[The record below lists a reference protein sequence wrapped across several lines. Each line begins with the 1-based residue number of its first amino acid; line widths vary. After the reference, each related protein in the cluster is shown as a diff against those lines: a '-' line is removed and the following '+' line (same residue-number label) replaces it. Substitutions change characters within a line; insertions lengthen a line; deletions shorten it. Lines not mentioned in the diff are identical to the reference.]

1 MKSAAILAA
10 ILASIPTNRDES
22 RANAAASIAKLI
34 RIRVKEASNAFPSA
48 LANPAIAVK
57 VHPVDAVGADIAEL
71 LEKELNADAT
81 SSAVG
86 VNIFFSGV
94 ARSGRHLSG
103 LAAAEQAR
111 TGVPSTY
118 FTMFSSSAEARGK
131 AFVLVPDVDPGEKG
145 GIEQHAKIIAGLT
158 EQATKSRAEMLASAP
173 EPLRR
178 ILEGLGKAMEA
189 GKDEQASGCDGCIT
203 GLFTSARG
211 KSAYMKF
218 CPGNPIGEVLSS
230 AARLVDAEGCDA
242 ISVAPVASANIPEGA
257 TVHPME
263 S

>member
-10 ILASIPTNRDES
+10 ILASIPTNRDEL
-22 RANAAASIAKLI
+22 RVKAAASVAKM
-34 RIRVKEASNAFPSA
+34 IRVRTKEASNAFPPA
-48 LANPAIAVK
+48 LANPAVAVK
-57 VHPVDAVGADIAEL
+57 VHPVDAVAADIAEL
-71 LEKELNADAT
+71 VEKALNAEAT
-81 SSAVG
+81 SAAVG

-118 FTMFSSSAEARGK
+118 FAMFSSSAEARTK
-131 AFVLVPDVDPGEKG
+131 AWVLVPDVDPGEKG
-145 GIEQHAKIIAGLT
+145 GIERHGKILAGLT
-158 EQATKSRAEMLASAP
+158 EQVAKSRAEMLASAP

-178 ILEGLGKAMEA
+178 ILEGLEEAMEESR
-189 GKDEQASGCDGCIT
+189 GEMDSVCDGCTT

-211 KSAYMKF
+211 KTAYMKF
-218 CPGNPIGEVLSS
+218 CPGNPIGDVLSS
-230 AARLVDAEGCDA
+230 AARLVDAEGRDA
-242 ISVAPVASANIPEGA
+242 ISIAPVASSSIPEGA
-257 TVHPME
+257 IVHPME

>member
-22 RANAAASIAKLI
+22 RAKAAASVAEM
-34 RIRVKEASNAFPSA
+34 IRVRANEARAAFPPA
-48 LANPAIAVK
+48 LVNTAIAVK
-57 VHPVDAVGADIAEL
+57 VHPVDTVGADIAEL
-71 LEKELNADAT
+71 VEKELNADAT
-81 SSAVG
+81 SAGVG

-118 FTMFSSSAEARGK
+118 FTMFSSSAEARAK

-145 GIEQHAKIIAGLT
+145 GIEQHAKILAGLA
-158 EQATKSRAEMLASAP
+158 EQATKSRADMFASAP

-178 ILEGLGKAMEA
+178 ILEGLEQAMEA
-189 GKDEQASGCDGCIT
+189 SKGEQTSGCDGCIT

-230 AARLVDAEGCDA
+230 AARLVDAEGRDA
-242 ISVAPVASANIPEGA
+242 ISVAPVASDSIPEGA
-257 TVHPME
+257 TVHSME